1 MSGDLEIRP
10 FASEAEAV
18 ACARMMSAT
27 DPWKTLRR
35 DYATCLKM
43 LQDVGRERYAAVR
56 DGALAGFLVLNV
68 RGAFVGYLQ
77 TICIDEPFRGTGLGT
92 RLIAFAEERIF
103 REWPNVFLC
112 VSSFNPDARRL
123 YERLGYR
130 AIGTLTDYVVTG
142 SDEILMRKTRGPLNG
157 YRP

>member
-10 FASEAEAV
+10 LASAAEAD

-35 DYATCLKM
+35 DHAQCLPM
-43 LQDVGRERYAAVR
+43 LLDADRERYVALL
-56 DGALAGFLVLNV
+56 DGALAGFLVLNMH
-68 RGAFVGYLQ
+68 GAFVGYLQ
-77 TICIDEPFRGTGLGT
+77 TICIDEARRGRGLGT
-92 RLIAFAEERIF
+92 RLIRFAEQRIF
-103 REWPNVFLC
+103 RDSPNVFLC

-123 YERLGYR
+123 YERLGYGT
-130 AIGTLTDYVVTG
+130 IGTLTNYIAAG

-157 YRP
+157 YRS

>member
-1 MSGDLEIRP
+1 VSADLEIRP
-10 FASEAEAV
+10 FASEAEAD

-27 DPWKTLRR
+27 DPWKALGRGREACLR
-35 DYATCLKM
+35 M
-43 LQDVGRERYAAVR
+43 LQDVSRERYAAFR
-56 DGALAGFLVLNV
+56 DGALVGFLVLNL

-77 TICIDEPFRGTGLGT
+77 TICIDEPYRGRGLGA

-130 AIGTLTDYVVTG
+130 AIGTLTDYIVAG
-142 SDEILMRKTRGPLNG
+142 NDEVLMRKTRGPLDG

>member
-1 MSGDLEIRP
+1 VSGDLEIRP
-10 FASEAEAV
+10 LASEAEAV

-35 DYATCLKM
+35 DQATCLRM

-56 DGALAGFLVLNV
+56 DGALVGFLVLNV

-77 TICIDEPFRGTGLGT
+77 TICIDESFRGTGLGT
-92 RLIAFAEERIF
+92 QLIAFAEERIF